1 MITAWLSLGSNLDD
15 PVRQLELALQRLRRA
30 PAIEDLEASSFYR
43 TPPWGDTAQ
52 DEFVNAVVR
61 VRTLLSAHELLRLA
75 QSIESEMGRVRSV
88 RRWGPRLIDIDVLLY
103 GGEQYANEDLT
114 IPHPRL
120 HERAFVLLPMTELDP
135 ELEIP
140 GRGRLRDLLGRLDST
155 GIQRMAGVD

>member
-1 MITAWLSLGSNLDD
+1 MITAWLSLGSNLDE
-15 PVRQLELALQRLRRA
+15 PARQLERALQRLRRA
-30 PAIEDLEASSFYR
+30 PAIEDLEVSSFYW

-52 DEFVNAVVR
+52 DDFVNAVVR
-61 VRTLLSAHELLRLA
+61 FRTLLSVRELLRLT
-75 QSIESEMGRVRSV
+75 QTIEKEMGRVRSA

-103 GGEQYANEDLT
+103 GAEHYVDEDLT

-140 GRGRLRDLLGRLDST
+140 GRGRVHDLLGRLDRT
-155 GIQRMAGVD
+155 GIQRMAGAD